1 MIKKYL
7 FPVIL
12 MLGLGIVL
20 MLLPPKKTY
29 EEIPPDELL
38 RQVSGN
44 SRFLSA
50 DLVADRMINSDPSLL
65 LIDVRE
71 SAFYNEFSLPGAL
84 NIPLAKILEQ
94 ENIEILGQEGMDIV
108 FYSTGDLLAD
118 QAWMICK
125 RKGMNDIFV
134 LKGGLNEWFNS
145 FFLLQPPLETASS
158 EEISLYQFRNG
169 VKQHFTGGEVQT
181 QANPAT
187 EKVIVAPRQ
196 KKAAAEGG
204 C

>member
-12 MLGLGIVL
+12 LLGLGIVL

-29 EEIPPDELL
+29 EENPPEELL

-71 SAFYNEFSLPGAL
+71 SALFNEFSLPGAL
-84 NIPLAKILEQ
+84 NIPLENILQQ
-94 ENIEILGQEGMDIV
+94 ENNDILSQEGMDIV

-158 EEISLYQFRNG
+158 EEIALYQFRNG
-169 VKQHFTGGEVQT
+169 VKQYFTGSGVLT

-187 EKVIVAPRQ
+187 EKVTVAPRQ
-196 KKAAAEGG
+196 KKTAAEGG